1 MERWKVVDCNQRAH
15 AGIKMH
21 LQLSQQ
27 PIQLLA
33 IHPRRIDHA
42 CDAATGVPLDL
53 RHALAK
59 QGRLSKPVGRYHN
72 GRTDLVRAQLNVP
85 QDASTALLSVG
96 TDAPSWAPPVSPSGA
111 FCSVSTKS
119 HVFTCAISALLFPIP
134 LVYNGTKRRWH
145 NVRYMSDRLALRQM
159 RVRFSA
165 IPGQPPVLHELWLY
179 FYLCAYFLHFI
190 SL

>member
-1 MERWKVVDCNQRAH
+1 MSIATSGRMRASRCISNSPSSPYSSSPSIPAASIMRATPRLESRWTSATRWQSRVVFPNPSGAITMVALTSFVRSLMSLKMRA
-15 AGIKMH
+15 
-21 LQLSQQ
+21 
-27 PIQLLA
+27 
-33 IHPRRIDHA
+33 RW
-42 CDAATGVPLDL
+42 
-53 RHALAK
+53 
-59 QGRLSKPVGRYHN
+59 
-72 GRTDLVRAQLNVP
+72 
-85 QDASTALLSVG
+85 TALLSVG
-96 TDAPSWAPPVSPSGA
+96 TDTPSWAPPVSPSGA